1 MLEKMSSMP
10 RSFWMSLAMNHV
22 ILQPYYEEETG
33 TEETGTEETGTVSDS
48 FSSSSPGRKNSLHES
63 DILSNLP
70 PEPPSRSGAPSTSA
84 GPTMDS
90 LMSSAASF
98 NRDFLKQDTYDTSFQ
113 HLYRAFH
120 ALDHDGN
127 GVADARELTAC
138 LLSYAPPAPR
148 HH

>member
-1 MLEKMSSMP
+1 
-10 RSFWMSLAMNHV
+10 MSLAMNHV

-63 DILSNLP
+63 DILSSLP